1 MLTLYRL
8 EECLGII
15 YTDDGNCENFS
26 CFWCFA
32 YFFNIELEDQKQSL
46 EMCIASLFFGW
57 ITLGLNRCPFEYCNP
72 SLFPAIFDSNCPEL
86 TIQIYLPI
94 CVQCS
99 LAGVLYLD
107 NVYPHLYLYLFPYL
121 HLYLYLPVENSYQPS
136 CLCVFVMFTC
146 RYVSY
151 SSAAAV
157 WLDNSS
163 DLIIASWAEYCKCHQ
178 KS

>member
-8 EECLGII
+8 EECLRII
-15 YTDDGNCENFS
+15 YTDDGDCENFS

-46 EMCIASLFFGW
+46 EMCIASLLFRW

-86 TIQIYLPI
+86 TIQIYCPV

-99 LAGVLYLD
+99 LAGI
-107 NVYPHLYLYLFPYL
+107 LYLYICIYICIQVC
-121 HLYLYLPVENSYQPS
+121 LPLLRAS
-136 CLCVFVMFTC
+136 LCRDCGPTASQRQV
-146 RYVSY
+146 R
-151 SSAAAV
+151 SSP
-157 WLDNSS
+157 L
-163 DLIIASWAEYCKCHQ
+163 
-178 KS
+178 